1 MRYLPLVLLVVPVPA
16 FAAMG
21 AFLNDIV
28 VDSQTIII
36 LNSYSVASALLL
48 GFITSGIVYWNARKM
63 RGGVFGKAFQYLACG
78 MFFALLAFTIGSV
91 SFVSGSV
98 TATNFKLA
106 HDFFF
111 MAGYILMAIGG
122 NHIFKAIRGE

>member
-1 MRYLPLVLLVVPVPA
+1 MKYLLVLLALIPVPA

-48 GFITSGIVYWNARKM
+48 GFITSGLVYWNARKM
-63 RGGVFGKAFQYLACG
+63 RGGVFGKAFLYLACG

-91 SFVSGSV
+91 SFVSGTV

-111 MAGYILMAIGG
+111 MAGYVLMAIGG
-122 NHIFKAIRGE
+122 NHIFKALNGK